1 VEEEGASVNPYGPG
15 AAMLDE
21 FGDPFLVQK
30 KNRQGQRAR
39 KAKAMAIE
47 AKKEGRVWDSS
58 LNWREKKENP
68 NPKRHKSHHS
78 EAEAPPKPSMAEEA
92 ISAHPSWAAKHSQQ
106 AKEKSGL
113 GIVQFT
119 GTKIKFDD

>member
-1 VEEEGASVNPYGPG
+1 
-15 AAMLDE
+15 MLDE

-47 AKKEGRVWDSS
+47 AKKAGRVWDSS